1 MTNENKSFTATEKQ
15 LFIILSNLID
25 VAEYEEFMD
34 ECTFYMKTPHHQSP
48 VEHDFHEWA
57 AINNQNDFFGCP
69 KKVLDHNYYLE
80 VTQAIK
86 AVLNILGEEGYLKFC
101 LWHTSKS
108 GAGALPDYNKF

>member
-34 ECTFYMKTPHHQSP
+34 ECTFYIKTPHHNGP

-57 AINNQNDFFGCP
+57 LINNQSEFFGCP
-69 KKVLDHNYYLE
+69 QKILDHNYYLE